1 VVLKDLER
9 LGCVEFVIGS
19 EKILVSHFSPYEMAD
34 DMYRWA
40 KQNYLLGD
48 VETLQFITEGEQT
61 TPKESTHGPTQSSTS
76 NQRRSS

>member
-1 VVLKDLER
+1 MIILKDLER

-19 EKILVSHFSPYEMAD
+19 EKILVLQFSPYEMAD

-48 VETLQFITEGEQT
+48 VETLQFIAEGEQT
-61 TPKESTHGPTQSSTS
+61 TPKESNIFSS
-76 NQRRSS
+76 